1 MVSKWFE
8 RINDV
13 VVGARQQLAVG
24 NPVWAGL
31 LAGSPPSSLGIV
43 ALLAVDAVIVGF
55 WYVIAGA
62 ISVLITGFTAGL
74 LASRWPR

>member
-1 MVSKWFE
+1 MTSKWSE
-8 RINDV
+8 QIKDV

-24 NPVWAGL
+24 GPVRAGRI
-31 LAGSPPSSLGIV
+31 ASIINVGIV
-43 ALLAVDAVIVGF
+43 TLLAVDAVIVGF

-62 ISVLITGFTAGL
+62 VNVLVTGFTAGF

>member
-1 MVSKWFE
+1 MGRGSG
-8 RINDV
+8 RIASIINV
-13 VVGARQQLAVG
+13 
-24 NPVWAGL
+24 
-31 LAGSPPSSLGIV
+31 GIV